1 VDRDIRAK
9 EGDMTQVTR
18 RPHLMEAM
26 SLLGL
31 NQRMLAE
38 RLGVSPRTVQRW
50 AGSIRPVP
58 NPQKQELARA
68 VAHLDPG
75 LAVEIAL
82 LSGATPESLGLRTP
96 GHEERARLPTTVLVD
111 AVVCAGAE
119 AITLHP
125 GAMRPALLAA
135 FTRCQ
140 EMGLS
145 VAEVVEALLAKRA
158 ATASP
163 EG

>member
-1 VDRDIRAK
+1 
-9 EGDMTQVTR
+9 MTQVTR
-18 RPHLMEAM
+18 RAHLLEAM
-26 SLLGL
+26 GLLGL

-38 RLGVSPRTVQRW
+38 RLGVSARTVQRW

-58 NPQKQELARA
+58 SSQKQELARA

-82 LSGATPESLGLRTP
+82 LSGTTPESLGIPTP
-96 GHEERARLPTTVLVD
+96 GRDERARLPTTVLVD

-119 AITLHP
+119 AIQVHP
-125 GAMRPALLAA
+125 GAMRPALVAA

-158 ATASP
+158 AAASP
-163 EG
+163 GG